1 MRAEMVLH
9 EAPEE
14 VYLHFDLCLKSKKS
28 WPCDREKGPLIMSNH
43 LYDRVFAPHE
53 DNPKPFLIGETQTL
67 SYATFHELVN
77 KLARALI
84 ASGLKTGDRV
94 AVQAAKSNTQLA
106 LYVATIKAGGVYLPL
121 NTSYT
126 AHELDYFISNAQA
139 RLVVVDEK
147 AKQAVTPIAEAQ
159 GANLLTLNADES
171 GTLPT
176 LAEQQAAQFEA
187 VARGSEDL
195 AAILYT
201 SGTTGRSKGAQ
212 LCHRNLHSNT
222 EVLRDFWQF
231 KEDDVLLHM
240 LPIYHTHGLFV
251 ACNLLAMVGGSMIF
265 LPKFNADKALSF
277 LPQATTMMGV
287 PTFYT
292 RLLNE
297 ERFTREASQHMRL
310 FISGSAPLLA
320 ETHKSFAART
330 GKKILER
337 YGMTE
342 TNMSTSN
349 PYDGERIAGTVGVP
363 LPGVELRIA
372 DAKTGKSVPD
382 GEIGIIELKGDNV
395 FTGYWQ
401 MPEKTKESFRDDG
414 YFITGDMAR
423 IDEHGYIVIVGRDK
437 DLIISGGLNV
447 YPKEIESMV
456 DELEGVTESAVIGVP
471 HPDFGEAVVAV
482 IVAADKTL
490 NEESVMEFLANKIA
504 KFKQPKAVFFV
515 EALPR
520 NTMGK
525 VQKVTLRAEYKKL
538 FV

>member
-1 MRAEMVLH
+1 
-9 EAPEE
+9 
-14 VYLHFDLCLKSKKS
+14 
-28 WPCDREKGPLIMSNH
+28 MSNH
-43 LYDRVFAPHE
+43 LYERVFAPHE
-53 DNPKPFLIGETQTL
+53 NSPKPFLIGETQTL

-171 GTLPT
+171 GTLPA

-231 KEDDVLLHM
+231 EEDDVLLHM

-265 LPKFNADKALSF
+265 LPKFDADKALSF
-277 LPQATTMMGV
+277 LPHATTMMGV

-490 NEESVMEFLANKIA
+490 NEESVMEFLADKMA
-504 KFKQPKAVFFV
+504 KFKQPKAVVFI

-525 VQKVTLRAEYKKL
+525 VQKVTLRNEHKEL

>member
-1 MRAEMVLH
+1 
-9 EAPEE
+9 
-14 VYLHFDLCLKSKKS
+14 
-28 WPCDREKGPLIMSNH
+28 MSNH

-53 DNPKPFLIGETQTL
+53 DNSKPFLIGETQTL
-67 SYATFHELVN
+67 SYAIFHEQVN
-77 KLARALI
+77 KLAHALI
-84 ASGLKTGDRV
+84 DSGLKTGDRV

-126 AHELDYFISNAQA
+126 AHELEYFISNAQA

-171 GTLPT
+171 GTLPK

-265 LPKFNADKALSF
+265 LPKFDADKALSF

-349 PYDGERIAGTVGVP
+349 PYEGERIAGTVGVP

-401 MPEKTKESFRDDG
+401 MPEKTEESFRDDG
-414 YFITGDMAR
+414 FFITGDMAR

-525 VQKVTLRAEYKKL
+525 VQKVTLRAEHKEL

>member
-1 MRAEMVLH
+1 
-9 EAPEE
+9 
-14 VYLHFDLCLKSKKS
+14 
-28 WPCDREKGPLIMSNH
+28 MSNH
-43 LYDRVFAPHE
+43 LYDHVFAPHE
-53 DNPKPFLIGETQTL
+53 DSPKPFLIGESKTL
-67 SYATFHELVN
+67 SYATFHKQVN
-77 KLARALI
+77 KLAGALI

-159 GANLLTLNADES
+159 GAKLLTLNADES
-171 GTLPT
+171 GTLSA
-176 LAEQQAAQFEA
+176 LAERQSHKFNA
-187 VARGSEDL
+187 VARGSDDL

-212 LCHRNLHSNT
+212 LCHRNLYSNT
-222 EVLRDFWQF
+222 KVLRDFWQF

-251 ACNLLAMVGGSMIF
+251 ACNLLAMVGASMIF
-265 LPKFNADKALSF
+265 LPKFDADKALSF
-277 LPQATTMMGV
+277 LQQATTMMGV

-292 RLLNE
+292 RLLKE
-297 ERFTREASQHMRL
+297 ERFTREVSQHIRL

-363 LPGVELRIA
+363 LPGIELRIA
-372 DAKTGKSVPD
+372 DAKTGKTVAD

-395 FTGYWQ
+395 FTGYWR
-401 MPEKTKESFRDDG
+401 MPEKTDESFREDG
-414 YFITGDMAR
+414 FFITGDMAY
-423 IDEHGYIVIVGRDK
+423 IDENGYVVIVGRDK

-447 YPKEIESMV
+447 YPKEIESLI
-456 DELEGVTESAVIGVP
+456 DELEGITESAVIGVP

-482 IVAADKTL
+482 IVASDKTL
-490 NEESVMEFLANKIA
+490 NEESVMDFVTDKLA

-515 EALPR
+515 ETLPR

-525 VQKVTLRAEYKKL
+525 VQKVALRTEHKEL

>member
-1 MRAEMVLH
+1 
-9 EAPEE
+9 
-14 VYLHFDLCLKSKKS
+14 
-28 WPCDREKGPLIMSNH
+28 MSNH

-53 DNPKPFLIGETQTL
+53 DNSKPFLIGETQTL
-67 SYATFHELVN
+67 SYAIFHEQVN
-77 KLARALI
+77 KLAHALI
-84 ASGLKTGDRV
+84 DSGLKTGDRV

-126 AHELDYFISNAQA
+126 AHELEYFISNAQA

-171 GTLPT
+171 GTLPK

-265 LPKFNADKALSF
+265 LPKFDADKALSF

-401 MPEKTKESFRDDG
+401 MPEKTEESFRDDG
-414 YFITGDMAR
+414 FFITGDMAR
-423 IDEHGYIVIVGRDK
+423 IDEHGYVVIVGRDK

-525 VQKVTLRAEYKKL
+525 VQKVTLRAEHKEL

>member
-1 MRAEMVLH
+1 
-9 EAPEE
+9 
-14 VYLHFDLCLKSKKS
+14 
-28 WPCDREKGPLIMSNH
+28 MSNH

-126 AHELDYFISNAQA
+126 AHELEYFISNAQA

-159 GANLLTLNADES
+159 GTNLLTLNADES
-171 GTLPT
+171 GSLPALT
-176 LAEQQAAQFEA
+176 EQQAAQFEA

-265 LPKFNADKALSF
+265 LPKFDADKALSF

-401 MPEKTKESFRDDG
+401 MPEKTEESFRDDG
-414 YFITGDMAR
+414 FFITGDMAR
-423 IDEHGYIVIVGRDK
+423 IDEHGYVVIVGRDK

-447 YPKEIESMV
+447 YPKEIESMI
-456 DELEGVTESAVIGVP
+456 DELEGVNESAVIGVP

-490 NEESVMEFLANKIA
+490 NEESVMEFLADKLA

-525 VQKVTLRAEYKKL
+525 VQKVALRAEHKEL

>member
-1 MRAEMVLH
+1 
-9 EAPEE
+9 
-14 VYLHFDLCLKSKKS
+14 
-28 WPCDREKGPLIMSNH
+28 MSNH
-43 LYDRVFAPHE
+43 LYNAVFAPHE
-53 DNPKPFLIGETQTL
+53 KSEKAFLISQAQTL
-67 SYATFHELVN
+67 SYAAFHRRVNQLANALV
-77 KLARALI
+77 
-84 ASGLKTGDRV
+84 ASGMKTGDRV

-126 AHELDYFISNAQA
+126 AHELDYFISNAA
-139 RLVVVDEK
+139 ASLVVVDEK
-147 AKQAVTPIAEAQ
+147 AEADVSPIAESQSAK
-159 GANLLTLNADES
+159 LLTLNADES
-171 GTLPT
+171 GTLP
-176 LAEQQAAQFEA
+176 LSADSQDSEFAA
-187 VARGSEDL
+187 VARGPEDL

-212 LCHRNLHSNT
+212 LCHRNLLSNT
-222 EVLRDFWQF
+222 DVLRDFWRF
-231 KEDDVLLHM
+231 SADDVLLHM

-265 LPKFNADKALSF
+265 LPKFDADAALAF
-277 LPQATTMMGV
+277 LPKATTMMGV

-292 RLLNE
+292 RLLAE
-297 ERFTREASQHMRL
+297 DRFTREASQHMRL

-320 ETHKSFAART
+320 ETHKSFEART

-349 PYDGERIAGTVGVP
+349 PYDGDRIAGTVGVP
-363 LPGVELRIA
+363 LPGVDLRIA
-372 DAKTGKSVPD
+372 DAKTGTPLPD

-401 MPEKTKESFRDDG
+401 MPEKTAESFRDDG
-414 YFITGDMAR
+414 FFITGDMAR
-423 IDEHGYIVIVGRDK
+423 IDENGYVVIVGRDK

-447 YPKEIESMV
+447 YPKEIESLI
-456 DELEGVTESAVIGVP
+456 DELDGVSESAVIGVP

-482 IVAADKTL
+482 IVAEDNNLDETQIMSFVADKL
-490 NEESVMEFLANKIA
+490 A

-515 EALPR
+515 DALPR

-525 VQKVTLRAEYKKL
+525 VQKVTLRAEHKGL
-538 FV
+538 FA

>member
-1 MRAEMVLH
+1 
-9 EAPEE
+9 
-14 VYLHFDLCLKSKKS
+14 
-28 WPCDREKGPLIMSNH
+28 MSNH

-53 DNPKPFLIGETQTL
+53 DNPKPFLIGEVQTL
-67 SYATFHELVN
+67 SYATFHEQVN

-126 AHELDYFISNAQA
+126 AHELEYFISNAQA

-171 GTLPT
+171 GTLPK

-265 LPKFNADKALSF
+265 LPKFDADKALSF
-277 LPQATTMMGV
+277 LPKATTMMGV

-525 VQKVTLRAEYKKL
+525 VQKVTLRAEHKEL

>member
-1 MRAEMVLH
+1 M
-9 EAPEE
+9 
-14 VYLHFDLCLKSKKS
+14 
-28 WPCDREKGPLIMSNH
+28 
-43 LYDRVFAPHE
+43 
-53 DNPKPFLIGETQTL
+53 
-67 SYATFHELVN
+67 
-77 KLARALI
+77 
-84 ASGLKTGDRV
+84 
-94 AVQAAKSNTQLA
+94 
-106 LYVATIKAGGVYLPL
+106 ATIKAGGVYLPL

-147 AKQAVTPIAEAQ
+147 AEQAVTPIAEAQ
-159 GANLLTLNADES
+159 GANLLTLNADEG
-171 GTLPT
+171 GTLPA

-187 VARGSEDL
+187 GARGSEEL

-231 KEDDVLLHM
+231 EEDDVLLHM

-265 LPKFNADKALSF
+265 LPKFDADKALSF

-423 IDEHGYIVIVGRDK
+423 IDEHGYVVIVGRDK

-447 YPKEIESMV
+447 YPKEIESMI

-490 NEESVMEFLANKIA
+490 NEESVMESLANKIA

-525 VQKVTLRAEYKKL
+525 VQKVTLRAEHKEL

>member
-1 MRAEMVLH
+1 
-9 EAPEE
+9 
-14 VYLHFDLCLKSKKS
+14 
-28 WPCDREKGPLIMSNH
+28 MSNH

-67 SYATFHELVN
+67 SYAIFHEQVN
-77 KLARALI
+77 KLAHALI

-126 AHELDYFISNAQA
+126 AHELEYFISNAQA

-171 GTLPT
+171 GTLPK

-231 KEDDVLLHM
+231 EEDDVLLHM

-265 LPKFNADKALSF
+265 LPKFDADKALSF

-297 ERFTREASQHMRL
+297 EQFTREASQHMRL

-525 VQKVTLRAEYKKL
+525 VQKVTLRAEHKEL

>member
-1 MRAEMVLH
+1 
-9 EAPEE
+9 
-14 VYLHFDLCLKSKKS
+14 
-28 WPCDREKGPLIMSNH
+28 MSNH

-67 SYATFHELVN
+67 SHAIFHEQVN
-77 KLARALI
+77 KLAHALI

-126 AHELDYFISNAQA
+126 AHELEYFISNAQA

-171 GTLPT
+171 GTLPK

-265 LPKFNADKALSF
+265 LPKFDADKALSF

-297 ERFTREASQHMRL
+297 EQFTREASQHMRL

-349 PYDGERIAGTVGVP
+349 PYEGERIAGTVGVP

-525 VQKVTLRAEYKKL
+525 VQKVTLRAEHKEL

>member
-1 MRAEMVLH
+1 M
-9 EAPEE
+9 
-14 VYLHFDLCLKSKKS
+14 
-28 WPCDREKGPLIMSNH
+28 
-43 LYDRVFAPHE
+43 
-53 DNPKPFLIGETQTL
+53 
-67 SYATFHELVN
+67 N

-126 AHELDYFISNAQA
+126 AHELEYFISNAQA

-171 GTLPT
+171 GTLPA
-176 LAEQQAAQFEA
+176 LAEQQTAQFEA
-187 VARGSEDL
+187 VGRGSEDL

-265 LPKFNADKALSF
+265 LPKFDADKALSF

-320 ETHKSFAART
+320 DTHKSFAART
-330 GKKILER
+330 GKQILER

-423 IDEHGYIVIVGRDK
+423 IDEHGYVVIVGRDK

-525 VQKVTLRAEYKKL
+525 VQKVTLRAEHKEL

>member
-1 MRAEMVLH
+1 
-9 EAPEE
+9 
-14 VYLHFDLCLKSKKS
+14 
-28 WPCDREKGPLIMSNH
+28 MSNH

-67 SYATFHELVN
+67 SYATFHEQVN

-126 AHELDYFISNAQA
+126 AHELEYFISNAQA

-265 LPKFNADKALSF
+265 LPKFDAHKALSF

-297 ERFTREASQHMRL
+297 EQFTREASQHMRL

-525 VQKVTLRAEYKKL
+525 VQKVTLRNEHKEL

>member
-1 MRAEMVLH
+1 
-9 EAPEE
+9 
-14 VYLHFDLCLKSKKS
+14 
-28 WPCDREKGPLIMSNH
+28 
-43 LYDRVFAPHE
+43 
-53 DNPKPFLIGETQTL
+53 
-67 SYATFHELVN
+67 VN

-84 ASGLKTGDRV
+84 ASGLKTGDRI

-139 RLVVVDEK
+139 CLVVVDEK
-147 AKQAVTPIAEAQ
+147 AQQAVTSIAEAQ
-159 GANLLTLNADES
+159 GAKLLTLNADES
-171 GTLPT
+171 GTLPA
-176 LAEQQAAQFEA
+176 LAEQQPDKFEA

-222 EVLRDFWQF
+222 KVLRDFWQF

-265 LPKFNADKALSF
+265 LPKFDAEKALSF
-277 LPQATTMMGV
+277 LQQATTMMGV

-292 RLLNE
+292 RLLKE
-297 ERFTREASQHMRL
+297 ELFTREVSQHIRL

-372 DAKTGKSVPD
+372 DAKTGKTVPD

-395 FTGYWQ
+395 FTGYWR
-401 MPEKTKESFRDDG
+401 MPEKTDESFREDG
-414 YFITGDMAR
+414 FFITGDMAH
-423 IDEHGYIVIVGRDK
+423 IDENGYVVIVGRDK

-447 YPKEIESMV
+447 YPKEIESLI
-456 DELEGVTESAVIGVP
+456 DELEGITESAVIGVP

-482 IVAADKTL
+482 IVASDNKL
-490 NEESVMEFLANKIA
+490 NEESVMNFVVDKLA

-515 EALPR
+515 ETLPR

-525 VQKVTLRAEYKKL
+525 VQKVALRTEHKEL

>member
-1 MRAEMVLH
+1 
-9 EAPEE
+9 
-14 VYLHFDLCLKSKKS
+14 
-28 WPCDREKGPLIMSNH
+28 MSNH

-147 AKQAVTPIAEAQ
+147 AKQAVIPIAEAQ

-171 GTLPT
+171 GTLPA

-231 KEDDVLLHM
+231 EEDDVLLHM

-265 LPKFNADKALSF
+265 LPKFDADKALSF
-277 LPQATTMMGV
+277 LPHATTMMGV

-297 ERFTREASQHMRL
+297 ERFTRQASQHMRL

-414 YFITGDMAR
+414 YLITGDMAH
-423 IDEHGYIVIVGRDK
+423 IDENGYIVIVGRDK

-447 YPKEIESMV
+447 YPKEIESMI
-456 DELEGVTESAVIGVP
+456 DELEGATESAVIGVP

-490 NEESVMEFLANKIA
+490 NEESVMEFLADKMA
-504 KFKQPKAVFFV
+504 KFKRPKAVFFV
-515 EALPR
+515 DALPR

-525 VQKVTLRAEYKKL
+525 VQKVTLRNEHKEL

>member
-1 MRAEMVLH
+1 
-9 EAPEE
+9 
-14 VYLHFDLCLKSKKS
+14 
-28 WPCDREKGPLIMSNH
+28 MSNH

-67 SYATFHELVN
+67 SYAIFHEQVN
-77 KLARALI
+77 KLAHALI

-106 LYVATIKAGGVYLPL
+106 LYVATVKAGGVYLPL

-126 AHELDYFISNAQA
+126 AHELEYFISNAQA

-171 GTLPT
+171 GTLPK

-265 LPKFNADKALSF
+265 LPKFDADKALSF

-297 ERFTREASQHMRL
+297 EQFTREASQHMRL

-490 NEESVMEFLANKIA
+490 NEESVMEFLADKIA

-525 VQKVTLRAEYKKL
+525 VQKVTLRNEHKEL

>member
-1 MRAEMVLH
+1 
-9 EAPEE
+9 
-14 VYLHFDLCLKSKKS
+14 
-28 WPCDREKGPLIMSNH
+28 MSNH

-67 SYATFHELVN
+67 SYAIFHEQVN
-77 KLARALI
+77 KLAHALI

-106 LYVATIKAGGVYLPL
+106 LYVATVKAGGVYLPL

-126 AHELDYFISNAQA
+126 AHELEYFISNAQA

-171 GTLPT
+171 GTLPA
-176 LAEQQAAQFEA
+176 LAEQQAAQFKA

-349 PYDGERIAGTVGVP
+349 PYDGERVAGTVGVP

-437 DLIISGGLNV
+437 DLITSGGLNV

-525 VQKVTLRAEYKKL
+525 VQKVTLRAEHKEL